1 MSKLYLKTVDSTQVY
16 LKKNLDKFNN
26 EDVVYTF
33 NQTNGYGVTGTW
45 DGQNKNIYYSQILFL
60 KDLKTIEEKNLWVYI
75 LVAVYQTCQKY
86 NEDIKIKIPNDIY
99 YKKQKISG
107 FLIEK
112 VNKKFIVG
120 IGINV
125 FEETTEQRTGLANI
139 STSQINIETIV
150 DDLISNIKKNIELD
164 YKEIYKLFV
173 EGTNIIN
180 KEIMYL
186 NNNKLKK
193 GIVKKLEDRKIIFED
208 ITYYFEEIKFLI

>member
-186 NNNKLKK
+186 HNNKLKK